1 LLKHNCNNFSNDLSL
16 VLVGK
21 PIPSHIIELP
31 DEILNTPFGPI
42 LRSFLEQAADPVHQ
56 LKTGNSA
63 FPMMNNPL
71 LNNFAPGSTNSTTKA
86 TVSTTTTANTS
97 PQFSKPISRVPSTA
111 LLFKPDKD
119 EVSIYIMCLPFN
131 LNKKISP
138 LYN

>member
-1 LLKHNCNNFSNDLSL
+1 LSL

-31 DEILNTPFGPI
+31 GEILNTPFGPI

-71 LNNFAPGSTNSTTKA
+71 LSNFASTSNASTPKA
-86 TVSTTTTANTS
+86 TASTTTASKTS
-97 PQFSKPISRVPSTA
+97 PQSSKPITRVPSTA

-119 EVSIYIMCLPFN
+119 QVFYVLFC
-131 LNKKISP
+131 
-138 LYN
+138 